1 MHREKSFLIGRIK
14 QAQIGEYVDFSAKV
28 LPFDEVDLVG
38 DYATS
43 DTEGSLRTEPLP
55 LLFNHD
61 TEKVIGAVTALRKES
76 DGFYIEGRIKRRFAC
91 PEMQDVSDAIAEG
104 LIRGISG
111 GFFIEQATPTEA
123 GLHYDRFVLYEV
135 SVVAIPSFATYGI
148 ETKSKTMIN
157 RNKQVEME
165 ELRLLLEQFANEIKS
180 ELARLE
186 AQIQALIDMYQQGQ
200 EPSQE
205 SIQEAQKT
213 TEKYKRFAED
223 FLKRIEA
230 IKINL

>member
-1 MHREKSFLIGRIK
+1 MYREKGFSIDRIK
-14 QAQIGEYVDFSAKV
+14 QATQGGEYVEFSAKV

-43 DTEGSLRTEPLP
+43 ETEGELRTEPLP

-61 TEKVIGAVTALRKES
+61 TERVIGAVTSLRKES
-76 DGFYIEGRIKRRFAC
+76 DGFYIDGKIKRKFAC

-111 GFFIEQATPTEA
+111 GFFIEQGTPTES

-135 SVVAIPSFATYGI
+135 SVVAIPSFTTYGI
-148 ETKSKTMIN
+148 ETKSKAMIN
-157 RNKQVEME
+157 RKQMDE
-165 ELRLLLEQFANEIKS
+165 EQLQLMLEQFANDIKS
-180 ELARLE
+180 ELVRLE
-186 AQIQALIDMYQQGQ
+186 ERIQALIDMYQQGQ
-200 EPSQE
+200 APNEE
-205 SIQEAQKT
+205 DVKEAQKT
-213 TEKYKRFAED
+213 AEKYKRFAED
-223 FLKRIEA
+223 FLKRIES